1 MDAFKA
7 VKSLAD
13 LTGENSIFA
22 PGEIMVLRIF
32 DKVKVRVDT
41 TTEFPLDI
49 KCTMIFGEEDLAD
62 YDKILMEQE
71 A

>member
-1 MDAFKA
+1 
-7 VKSLAD
+7 
-13 LTGENSIFA
+13 
-22 PGEIMVLRIF
+22 MVLRIF

-62 YDKILMEQE
+62 FDKLLMEQE